1 MPIFLLCIETVSCC
15 TRGLRIPMQNQPLCP
30 FLERR
35 DPRCADRLS
44 LERLAEA
51 FSLCAGRYEH
61 CIFYQRI
68 RDEDQDRL
76 EFSRRSR
83 TA

>member
-1 MPIFLLCIETVSCC
+1 MPIFLLCIETVPRCG
-15 TRGLRIPMQNQPLCP
+15 RGLGIPMQNQPLCP

-61 CIFYQRI
+61 CNFFQQI
-68 RDEDQDRL
+68 RVENQDRL
-76 EFSRRSR
+76 ELSRRIR